1 MRSSDTTNGGE
12 NGSSNGS
19 NSNGC
24 NENGSSGD
32 PGSSGDSGGNSCG
45 DSGGNSGGDSG
56 GNSPRRCR
64 NNGVSSNDG
73 SDHGFFDTGEEGEPF
88 SDELVNEG
96 SDELVNEGSDEL
108 ANEGGSSEEGYLEN
122 ALSAG
127 AYPRAYFVSHSDILA
142 MALVLCPHTPAPHDS
157 CALHTYALRGW

>member
-56 GNSPRRCR
+56 GNSPRRCRR

-157 CALHTYALRGW
+157 CALNTYALRG